1 MHSGLEL
8 WLLVECS
15 PTVDEALIVKS
26 YSSVGNTLD
35 FGTEQIA
42 IFIGELYFMLPF
54 TVQVKHL
61 IPFPRMEM
69 HQNIL
74 NKMN

>member
-1 MHSGLEL
+1 VLNPQN
-8 WLLVECS
+8 VI
-15 PTVDEALIVKS
+15 IV
-26 YSSVGNTLD
+26 VIHRLGTRLD
-35 FGTEQIA
+35 FGTGQMA
-42 IFIGELYFMLPF
+42 IFIGELYYMLPF

-61 IPFPRMEM
+61 IPFPGMEM

>member
-1 MHSGLEL
+1 MLSNANNLQFFVITSLHRLGTR
-8 WLLVECS
+8 LV
-15 PTVDEALIVKS
+15 
-26 YSSVGNTLD
+26 

-61 IPFPRMEM
+61 IPFPGIE
-69 HQNIL
+69 HIKIQ
-74 NKMN
+74 